1 MDAHG
6 WVAVGTL
13 VAATIL
19 FVLEAVP
26 LAYVA
31 MAIPV
36 VLAVTGTVSPE
47 IALSGFG
54 NHAVISIAATFVV
67 AMGLRESGVASLLAR
82 GVQRAGGS
90 SESRLTLLVIV
101 ATCTVSAFMSNAAT
115 VAMLMPVVATLC
127 RRARL
132 APSRMLLPM
141 AYAATLAGTITV
153 MGTQPNFLV
162 ADFLREKQDEA
173 YLSEHPKASARIDFF
188 DFAPV
193 GLAITAVGALF
204 LVTVGRRLLPR
215 RTSEERLREARLPE
229 DVAQSYG
236 LAQNLF
242 LLRLA
247 PTSPLVG
254 KSIVQAAVRSRYGL
268 DVVSI
273 RRPGPLGNR
282 YLDVRANLVLEP
294 NDVLYV
300 EGEDESAWRFA
311 ESETLQFGL
320 AGPRT
325 LEGILGRGVTM
336 VEATVAPNG
345 EAVGRTFKE
354 LDLGRR
360 FGVNVLSIWRGDQRT
375 QGTAETRFQVGDTF
389 LVTGT
394 ADQIR
399 LLARDPDYIVLSD
412 ASLSENLNRAPWALA
427 ALAVALVPPMLGWLP
442 IAASA
447 LAAALVVVLT
457 RCVSPE
463 GLRRCFD
470 WKVLALIVGTVPL
483 GAAME
488 QHGVASAIASGV
500 ELGSALGSWGVL
512 AALFL
517 LAAVVS
523 GATSNAAAAVVLS
536 PVALQAALGS
546 GVPVVAALL
555 AVAYGASCAFI
566 LPFSS
571 QALILVMAPGG
582 YRPLDFLRVGLV
594 QSALMFLVA
603 VSLLAWFA

>member
-1 MDAHG
+1 MDAGG

-13 VAATIL
+13 FAATVL
-19 FVLEAVP
+19 FVLEAIP

-31 MAIPV
+31 LAIPV
-36 VLAVTGTVSPE
+36 VLVVTGTVSADV
-47 IALSGFG
+47 ALSGFG
-54 NHAVISIAATFVV
+54 NHAAISIAATFVV

-82 GVQRAGGS
+82 GVQGAGGT
-90 SESRLTLLVIV
+90 SETRLTALVIL
-101 ATCTVSAFMSNAAT
+101 ATCCVSAFMSNAAT

-162 ADFLREKQDEA
+162 ADFLNK
-173 YLSEHPKASARIDFF
+173 HPEGRTTIEFF

-193 GLAITAVGALF
+193 GLAITAVGVLF
-204 LVTVGRRLLPR
+204 LVTFGRRLLPR
-215 RTSEERLREARLPE
+215 RPNEERLREARLPE

-247 PTSPLVG
+247 PSSPLVG
-254 KSIVQAAVRSRYGL
+254 KSILQAAVRTRYGL

-282 YLDVRANLVLEP
+282 HLDARAALVLEAG
-294 NDVLYV
+294 DVLYV

-311 ESETLQFGL
+311 EAETLQFGL
-320 AGPRT
+320 AGPQT
-325 LEGILGRGVTM
+325 LESILGRGVTM

-360 FGVNVLSIWRGDQRT
+360 FGVNVLSIWRGHERT
-375 QGTAETRFQVGDTF
+375 DGCADSRFQVGDTF

-399 LLARDPDYIVLSD
+399 GLARDPDYIVLSD
-412 ASLSENLNRAPWALA
+412 ASLTENLNRAPWALA

-442 IAASA
+442 VAASA
-447 LAAALVVVLT
+447 LAAALVMVLT
-457 RCVSPE
+457 RCVSSE

-483 GAAME
+483 GIAME
-488 QHGVASAIASGV
+488 QHGVAGAIAQGV
-500 ELGSALGSWGVL
+500 EMGGAFGHWGVL
-512 AALFL
+512 AGLFL

-523 GATSNAAAAVVLS
+523 NATSNAAAAVVLS
-536 PVALQAALGS
+536 PVALQAAVGS
-546 GVPVVAALL
+546 GVSVVAALL
-555 AVAYGASCAFI
+555 AVAYGASCAFL

-582 YRPLDFLRVGLV
+582 YRPLDFVRVGLV
-594 QSALMFLVA
+594 QSALMFLTA
-603 VSLLAWFA
+603 VSLLTWLY

>member
-1 MDAHG
+1 M
-6 WVAVGTL
+6 
-13 VAATIL
+13 
-19 FVLEAVP
+19 
-26 LAYVA
+26 
-31 MAIPV
+31 
-36 VLAVTGTVSPE
+36 
-47 IALSGFG
+47 ALSGFG
-54 NHAVISIAATFVV
+54 NHAAISIAATFVV

-82 GVQRAGGS
+82 GVQGAGGT
-90 SESRLTLLVIV
+90 SEARLTALVIL
-101 ATCTVSAFMSNAAT
+101 ATCAVSAFMSNAAT

-162 ADFLREKQDEA
+162 ADFLNNK
-173 YLSEHPKASARIDFF
+173 HPEGRATIEFF

-204 LVTVGRRLLPR
+204 LVTFGRRLLPR
-215 RTSEERLREARLPE
+215 RPNEERLREARLPE

-247 PTSPLVG
+247 PSSPLVG
-254 KSIVQAAVRSRYGL
+254 KSIVQAGIRTRYGL

-282 YLDVRANLVLEP
+282 YLDARASVVLEAG
-294 NDVLYV
+294 DVLYV

-311 ESETLQFGL
+311 EAETLQFGL
-320 AGPRT
+320 AGPQT
-325 LEGILGRGVTM
+325 LESILGRGVTM

-360 FGVNVLSIWRGDQRT
+360 FGVNVLSIWRGHQRT
-375 QGTAETRFQVGDTF
+375 DGTAESRFQVGDTF

-399 LLARDPDYIVLSD
+399 ALARDPDYIVLSD
-412 ASLSENLNRAPWALA
+412 ASLTENLNRAPWALA

-442 IAASA
+442 VAASA
-447 LAAALVVVLT
+447 LAAALVMVLT
-457 RCVSPE
+457 RCVSSE

-483 GAAME
+483 GIAME
-488 QHGVASAIASGV
+488 QHGVAAAIAQGV
-500 ELGSALGSWGVL
+500 EFGGALGPWGVL
-512 AALFL
+512 ACLFL
-517 LAAVVS
+517 LSAVVS
-523 GATSNAAAAVVLS
+523 NATSNAAAAVVLS

-546 GVPVVAALL
+546 GVSVVAALL
-555 AVAYGASCAFI
+555 AVAFGASCAFL

-582 YRPLDFLRVGLV
+582 YRPRDFFRVGLI
-594 QSALMFLVA
+594 QSALMFLTA
-603 VSLLAWFA
+603 VSLLTWLY